1 MHLFNAC
8 TTGRSYLAAAFV
20 LLALILSSC
29 DATKKDAEK
38 KEEKKEKNTMPAE
51 TATPPVAT
59 SDLAGVLSLYALD
72 EKKPDKWKLPERL
85 SEISGIAFSPDG
97 RLFAHGD
104 ESAVVYQIDTSSGE
118 VVNEFNVGGGV
129 LGGAMSGDFEDIAI
143 VGDMFYLVQ
152 SNGTIVEFKEYRKGE
167 GENEKQVRY
176 QEYETPLKSK
186 NDVEGL
192 CYDEATNALLLLCK
206 ADPGKGVDNGMRAV
220 YSFSLATKELDP
232 KPRFLIP
239 ADEVMKQTGGT
250 AFNPSAITH
259 HPRTGT
265 FLVLASVGNAL
276 VELSP
281 DGKILGVVRLDG
293 DVHPQPEGIAVSPG
307 GRLYISDEGR
317 GGKGRISSYAMR
329 GR

>member
-1 MHLFNAC
+1 MHLFNSR
-8 TTGRSYLAAAFV
+8 TTGRSYLAVAVV
-20 LLALILSSC
+20 LTLFLSSC
-29 DATKKDAEK
+29 DGTKKDGEK
-38 KEEKKEKNTMPAE
+38 KQEKKEKNTMPAE
-51 TATPPVAT
+51 TENHSSA
-59 SDLAGVLSLYALD
+59 SDLTGAIGLYALD

-104 ESAVVYQIDTSSGE
+104 ESAVVYQLDISSGE

-143 VGDMFYLVQ
+143 VGDLFYLAK

-206 ADPGKGVDNGMRAV
+206 ADPGKGIDNTMRAV

-232 KPRFLIP
+232 KPRFLIS

-250 AFNPSAITH
+250 AFNPSAITR

-293 DVHPQPEGIAVSPG
+293 DTHPQPEGIAVSPE

-329 GR
+329 SR